1 MKTIITLALFLCCIF
16 ISACSGP
23 KQITNKTPVVEEK
36 KEPEEKL
43 KGDSDI
49 VKINPLGKTDYKIK
63 VGQKISYSYKEHG
76 SVGISAEYDLS
87 DASVLVF
94 KDKIREFKNP
104 NNAQYPGGDE
114 AIITLIFEGGQT
126 GSSNLKITNLF
137 RGKTENEFKF
147 KITVE

>member
-1 MKTIITLALFLCCIF
+1 MKNYLIPIFLLSLLL
-16 ISACSGP
+16 SACSGT
-23 KQITNKTPVVEEK
+23 KKSTNKTPVVEEK
-36 KEPEEKL
+36 KEPKEKS

-49 VKINPLGKTDYKIK
+49 VIISPLGKTDYKIK

-94 KDKIREFKNP
+94 KDKIREYKNP
-104 NNAQYPGGDE
+104 DKSEYPGGDE
-114 AIITLIFEGGQT
+114 ATVTLIFKAAEKGIVDLVVR
-126 GSSNLKITNLF
+126 SLF

>member
-1 MKTIITLALFLCCIF
+1 MKNYLIPIFLLSLLL
-16 ISACSGP
+16 SACGAS
-23 KQITNKTPVVEEK
+23 KKSTNTTVVEEK
-36 KEPEEKL
+36 KDSK
-43 KGDSDI
+43 DSSDI
-49 VKINPLGKTDYKIK
+49 IKIDPLRKSDYKIK

-114 AIITLIFEGGQT
+114 SVITLIFEGGKT
-126 GSSNLKITNLF
+126 GNSNLKSLLNSQ
-137 RGKTENEFKF
+137 
-147 KITVE
+147 

>member
-1 MKTIITLALFLCCIF
+1 MKNYLIPIFLLSLLL
-16 ISACSGP
+16 SACSGT
-23 KQITNKTPVVEEK
+23 KKSTNTTVVEEK
-36 KEPEEKL
+36 KDSK
-43 KGDSDI
+43 DSSDI
-49 VKINPLGKTDYKIK
+49 IKIDPLRKSDYKIR

-114 AIITLIFEGGQT
+114 AVITLVFEGGKPGT
-126 GSSNLKITNLF
+126 SNLKITNLF

>member
-1 MKTIITLALFLCCIF
+1 MKNYLIPIFLLSLLL
-16 ISACSGP
+16 SACSGI
-23 KQITNKTPVVEEK
+23 KKSTNTTVVEEK
-36 KEPEEKL
+36 KDSK
-43 KGDSDI
+43 DSSDI
-49 VKINPLGKTDYKIK
+49 IKIDPLRKSDYKIR

-114 AIITLIFEGGQT
+114 AVITLVFEGGKPGT
-126 GSSNLKITNLF
+126 SNLKITNLF

>member
-1 MKTIITLALFLCCIF
+1 MKNYLIPIFLLSLLL
-16 ISACSGP
+16 SACSGT
-23 KQITNKTPVVEEK
+23 KKSTNTTVVEEK
-36 KEPEEKL
+36 KDSK
-43 KGDSDI
+43 DSSDI
-49 VKINPLGKTDYKIK
+49 IKIDPLRKSDYKIK

-114 AIITLIFEGGQT
+114 SVITLFFEGGKP

>member
-1 MKTIITLALFLCCIF
+1 MKTFYAFVFLLCCIF
-16 ISACSGP
+16 ISACSGT
-23 KQITNKTPVVEEK
+23 KKSTNTTVVEEK
-36 KEPEEKL
+36 K
-43 KGDSDI
+43 DSKDSSVI
-49 VKINPLGKTDYKIK
+49 IKIDPLRKSDYKIK

-114 AIITLIFEGGQT
+114 AVITLVFEGGKPGT
-126 GSSNLKITNLF
+126 SNLKITNLF
-137 RGKTENEFKF
+137 RGKTENELKF